1 MLSGIENHDIFDH
14 EVNGMENKLSKNS
27 RILDLYQRLCAGKL
41 INKAVEA
48 RRFGIDERSLQRDI
62 DDIRAFFAEQ
72 SGKGDTREIVYDR
85 KRKGFVLAGYQ
96 SPLMT
101 NGEILAV
108 SKILLESRAF
118 PRKEMLLIL
127 DKLTS
132 GCVPQRSMK
141 LVTDLLAN
149 EKYHYNELTRPVD
162 IQETVWALGEDIRD
176 RRLLELTYQ
185 LQDPDQP
192 PVPRIVEPLAI
203 LFSEYYFYLNAHIVE
218 PDGQGGFR
226 HKHDY
231 PAVFRVD
238 RIMDYHIRDDKFN
251 LPYTDRFQ
259 EGEFRKR
266 VQFMYAGPLIQI
278 RFRFTGKSIDSVL
291 DRLPTAQIV
300 KQDENG
306 FTIKAE
312 VYGHGI
318 MMWLLSQ
325 GARVEIL
332 APEQLRAEMRDILRL
347 MLQKYEG

>member
-1 MLSGIENHDIFDH
+1 
-14 EVNGMENKLSKNS
+14 MEDKLSKSS
-27 RILDLYQRLCAGKL
+27 RILYLYQRFCAGKL
-41 INKAVEA
+41 VNKTVEA

-62 DDIRAFFAEQ
+62 DDIRAFFSEQ
-72 SGKGDTREIVYDR
+72 SGEGDKREIVYDR

-96 SPLMT
+96 SPMMT

-149 EKYHYNELTRPVD
+149 ERFHYNELTKPAA
-162 IQETVWALGEDIRD
+162 IQETIWSLGENIRE
-176 RRLLELTYQ
+176 RRVLELTYQ
-185 LQDPDQP
+185 LQDPDKP
-192 PVPRIVEPLAI
+192 PVLRLVEPLAI

-218 PDGQGGFR
+218 PDGQGEFC
-226 HKHDY
+226 HKYEY
-231 PAVFRVD
+231 PAVFRID
-238 RIMDYHIRDDKFN
+238 RIMDYHVRDEKFN
-251 LPYTDRFQ
+251 PPYADRFQ

-266 VQFMYAGPLIQI
+266 IQFMYAGPLIQI
-278 RFRFTGKSIDSVL
+278 RFRFTGKSIDSVR

-300 KQDENG
+300 NHDENG

-312 VYGHGI
+312 VYGRGVV
-318 MMWLLSQ
+318 MWLLSQ
-325 GARVEIL
+325 GDHVELL
-332 APEQLRAEMRDILRL
+332 APEHLRAEMRDMLRS
-347 MLQKYEG
+347 MLQKYED